1 VRWLVERS
9 YAGGEAADRALEA
22 ATSARADLPAADRLA
37 RVLHDHTGGM
47 FGPEPPEPGARIV
60 EDYLTIE
67 RTEPGA
73 LWFEGGLG
81 PLRVPHEAAELAK
94 PGWGLWAGLACENG
108 RWRLL
113 EHGIVYP

>member
-1 VRWLVERS
+1 
-9 YAGGEAADRALEA
+9 
-22 ATSARADLPAADRLA
+22 
-37 RVLHDHTGGM
+37 M
-47 FGPEPPEPGARIV
+47 FGPESPRGGARVV

-81 PLRVPHEAAELAK
+81 PVDVPDEAAELAK
-94 PGWGLWAGLACENG
+94 PGWGLWGALAREDG